1 MLQRD
6 AYSLLQNWKSMKT
19 HQGLLVSGARQVG
32 KTTLIREFAKANYH
46 NVAEINFLENR
57 RAVEL
62 VSQATDTQD
71 LLLRLSAL
79 AGAEFKAHD
88 TLVFFDEIQ
97 ECEDVLTW
105 LKFLVEATD
114 YDYVLS
120 GSLLGIDLYNVRS
133 FPVGFVQEIQMY
145 PLTFREFCRASGV
158 ADIVLKTVQ
167 NSFKNRTPTPD
178 YMHSQLIDLF
188 YKYLIIGGMPD
199 AVNVYVGSMST
210 VRVRNVQRAIFNAYE
225 ADITKYVKGSVDR
238 RHIKTIYESIPN
250 QLNAQNKRFKYTK
263 INRSAR
269 FSHMVTA
276 FDWLENAGIALP
288 VLRVQDPVYPLGGS
302 ADMSSFKLFM
312 SDTGLLT
319 SRLMGDVDID
329 ILDRRSTMNYGSI
342 FENVVAQE
350 LKAAGFDLFYYNK
363 SGIGEIDFMV
373 QNRMGDI
380 TLIEVK
386 SGKDYK
392 RHNAMNNLLATKN
405 YRFKDAIVFHDGNVE
420 VEKGR
425 TYLPIYM
432 VGMLGE

>member
-1 MLQRD
+1 
-6 AYSLLQNWKSMKT
+6 
-19 HQGLLVSGARQVG
+19 
-32 KTTLIREFAKANYH
+32 
-46 NVAEINFLENR
+46 
-57 RAVEL
+57 
-62 VSQATDTQD
+62 
-71 LLLRLSAL
+71 
-79 AGAEFKAHD
+79 
-88 TLVFFDEIQ
+88 
-97 ECEDVLTW
+97 
-105 LKFLVEATD
+105 
-114 YDYVLS
+114 
-120 GSLLGIDLYNVRS
+120 
-133 FPVGFVQEIQMY
+133 
-145 PLTFREFCRASGV
+145 
-158 ADIVLKTVQ
+158 
-167 NSFKNRTPTPD
+167 
-178 YMHSQLIDLF
+178 MHSQLIDLF
-188 YKYLIIGGMPD
+188 YKYLIVGGMPD
-199 AVNVYVGSMST
+199 AVNVYVESMNT
-210 VRVRNVQRAIFNAYE
+210 VRVRNVQQAIFNAYE

-263 INRSAR
+263 IDRSAR

-276 FDWLENAGIALP
+276 FDWLENVGIALP
-288 VLRVQDPVYPLGGS
+288 VLRVQDPAYPLGGS